1 MLRRDEFDPPQ
12 TLNLVRRA
20 QMAGSGW
27 EESPLPQ
34 PRGVTPPRPDAFTGQ
49 GGRPTTGL
57 TGAEASKRASN
68 MSA

>member
-34 PRGVTPPRPDAFTGQ
+34 PRGVSPPSDLWVPKFTRRILEFPNFPHGF
-49 GGRPTTGL
+49 
-57 TGAEASKRASN
+57 
-68 MSA
+68 